1 MHQDRDSRKHSDH
14 GGSAAMQDRDR
25 FPESAGWRLMSQL
38 WDGDSLNHNI
48 YILPVPEGST
58 VVIV

>member
-1 MHQDRDSRKHSDH
+1 
-14 GGSAAMQDRDR
+14 MQDGDR

-38 WDGDSLNHNI
+38 WDGDSLDHNV
-48 YILPVPEGST
+48 YNTAGPEGST

>member
-1 MHQDRDSRKHSDH
+1 
-14 GGSAAMQDRDR
+14 MQDRDR